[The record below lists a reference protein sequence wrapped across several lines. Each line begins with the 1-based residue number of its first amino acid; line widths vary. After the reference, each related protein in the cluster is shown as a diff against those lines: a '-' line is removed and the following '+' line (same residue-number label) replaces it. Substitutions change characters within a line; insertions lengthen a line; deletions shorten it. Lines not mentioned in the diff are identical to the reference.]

1 MVSNLNQKKTMELK
15 KGDKIQI
22 KLVQNKIYQ
31 VIFVDYSNTEG
42 IAFGKFIN
50 AEGEFQTKPFSLSS
64 IINK

>member
-1 MVSNLNQKKTMELK
+1 MK

-22 KLVQNKIYQ
+22 KLRQNKIYQ
-31 VIFVDYSNTEG
+31 VIFVDYSTTEG

-50 AEGEFQTKPFSLSS
+50 DEGKFQTKPFSLSS

>member
-1 MVSNLNQKKTMELK
+1 MK
-15 KGDKIQI
+15 KGDKIII
-22 KLVQNKIYQ
+22 KLGQDRIYQ

-50 AEGEFQTKPFSLSS
+50 YEGEFQTKPFSLSS